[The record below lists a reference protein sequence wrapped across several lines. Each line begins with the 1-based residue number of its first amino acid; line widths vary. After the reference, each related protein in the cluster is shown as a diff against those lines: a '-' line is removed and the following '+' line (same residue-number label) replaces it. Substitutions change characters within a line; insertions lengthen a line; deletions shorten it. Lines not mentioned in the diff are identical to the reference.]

1 MRIIPKTINLLN
13 RERLNQIAYFRRY
26 PAEIQSV
33 TISALLK
40 KAAKTEWGKK
50 YGYSSITSTGQFQ
63 ERVPVQNYD
72 DLIPYVERLRN
83 GEPDILWP
91 GKIKWFAKSSGTT
104 SSKSKFI
111 PITGESLRN
120 CHYRASKDV
129 MAIYINNNPGTML
142 LPGKALILGGSHK
155 INRAGDHSLFGDLS
169 AILIENTPAW
179 FDLVRTPKKEIVLIE
194 DFEKKLELLTK
205 ATIRENV
212 TSLSGVPSWFL
223 TFIKYVLAY
232 TGKSNLSDVWPN
244 LEVFFHGGISF
255 NPYRELYRDLIRSDR
270 MHYMETYN
278 ASEGFFG
285 IQDDLSSPEMLL
297 MLDYGIFFE
306 FIPADK
312 AGSNSPPAFTIGEVE
327 KGVNYAI
334 VISTNGGLWRY
345 MIGDTITFTNLN
357 PHKFRITGRTRHF
370 INAFGEEVIVDNA
383 DRALDEACKATGA
396 IISEYTAG
404 PVFMGASS
412 KGSHEWLIEF
422 EKEPPDLRLFA
433 EIMDN
438 ALKTVNSDYEA
449 KRFKDINLVMPVVR
463 SLPRGS
469 FTAWLRSKNKL
480 GGQNKVPR
488 LSNTRELIEELY
500 VAAGIGSDHGDNS
513 QRSV

>member
-13 RERLNQIAYFRRY
+13 RERLNQIAYFRKY
-26 PAEIQSV
+26 PVEIQSV
-33 TISALLK
+33 TLLALLK
-40 KAAKTEWGKK
+40 KAALTEWGRN
-50 YGYSSITSTGQFQ
+50 YDYSSIDTVEQFQ
-63 ERVPVQNYD
+63 SRVPVQDYD
-72 DLIPYVERLRN
+72 ELIPYIERLRN
-83 GEPDILWP
+83 GETDVLWP

-104 SSKSKFI
+104 SAKSKFI
-111 PITGESLRN
+111 PITGEALKN

-129 MAIYINNNPGTML
+129 MAIYINNNPETRI

-155 INRAGDHSLFGDLS
+155 INRTGDHSLFGDLS

-179 FDLVRTPKKEIVLIE
+179 FDLVRTPKKEIVLLE

-205 ATIRENV
+205 ATVKENV

-223 TFIKYVLAY
+223 TLIKHVLAY
-232 TGKSNLSDVWPN
+232 TGKSNLADVWPN

-255 NPYRELYRDLIRSDR
+255 NPYRELYSDLIRSER

-285 IQDDLSSPEMLL
+285 IQDDLSSTDMLL
-297 MLDYGIFFE
+297 MLDYGIFYE

-312 AGSNSPPAFTIGEVE
+312 AGGPSAPAYTIGEVE

-345 MIGDTITFTNLN
+345 MIGDTITFTSLH
-357 PHKFRITGRTRHF
+357 PYKFRITGRTRHF

-383 DRALDEACKATGA
+383 EKALDSACKATGA
-396 IISEYTAG
+396 IITDYTAG

-422 EKEPPDLRLFA
+422 EKEPADLKLFT
-433 EIMDN
+433 ELLDET
-438 ALKTVNSDYEA
+438 LKSVNSDYEA

-463 SLPRGS
+463 PVPKGS
-469 FTAWLRSKNKL
+469 FTEWLKSKNKL

-488 LSNTRELIEELY
+488 LSNTREYIEEMY
-500 VAAGIGSDHGDNS
+500 VAAGIKNF
-513 QRSV
+513 